1 MARSLTL
8 FPALLLLLSTLVAAE
23 EVRLPKPILDTED
36 LSIHVVET
44 SCNSYLI
51 TCKQTGEF
59 VVVDPGPRLD
69 GTFTA
74 WRRTGGRTAKA
85 IWITHEHG
93 DHTGGVGDLLQRL
106 KMPVVANAAAR
117 DGMKRSGSR
126 SAALPDTIVADGAE
140 QRVGKTTWKVL
151 HLPGHSPGSIGFL
164 LEGRV
169 LVAGDVLFKGSVG
182 RTDFP
187 GCDQDAFATALGT
200 KLWPLPDEILVLPG
214 HGPHTTI
221 GAEKK
226 SNRLFQD
233 LARRGRGEVPVP
245 RPWMGVGLDPEHP
258 GPGLRLAQVVAGSP
272 AAAAGLRVGDVLT
285 TCDGVALATPQ
296 DLSGVLA
303 RHAVGDAVPLTWR
316 RGRETKAG
324 ALTFTALPARR

>member
-1 MARSLTL
+1 MARS
-8 FPALLLLLSTLVAAE
+8 PALVSVLLLLLSTAAVAE

-59 VVVDPGPRLD
+59 VVVDPGPRLG

-74 WRRTGGRTAKA
+74 WRRTGHTAKA

-106 KMPVVANAAAR
+106 KLPVVAHAAAR
-117 DGMKRSGSR
+117 DGMKRSDSR
-126 SAALPDTIVADGAE
+126 AAALPDTIVADGGE
-140 QRVGKTTWKVL
+140 QKVGKTTWKVL

-187 GCDQDAFATALGT
+187 GCDPEAFATALGT
-200 KLWPLPDEILVLPG
+200 KVWPLADEIVVLPG
-214 HGPHTTI
+214 HGPHTTM

-226 SNRLFQD
+226 TNRLFQD
-233 LARRGRGEVPVP
+233 LARRGRGEPPIP
-245 RPWMGVGLDPEHP
+245 RPWMGVQLDPDHA
-258 GPGLRLAQVVAGSP
+258 GPGIRLVQVVAGSP

-285 TCDGVALATPQ
+285 AIDGIALAAPA
-296 DLSGVLA
+296 DLGA
-303 RHAVGDAVPLTWR
+303 AIRRHAVGDAVPVNWLRGTARMQGTLTLTVR
-316 RGRETKAG
+316 PTGR
-324 ALTFTALPARR
+324 

>member
-1 MARSLTL
+1 MARSLAL
-8 FPALLLLLSTLVAAE
+8 VAVLLLLLSTVVVAE

-44 SCNSYLI
+44 SCNSHLI
-51 TCKQTGEF
+51 TCKRTGEF
-59 VVVDPGPRLD
+59 VVVDPGPQLG

-74 WRRTGGRTAKA
+74 WRRRGRTAKA

-93 DHTGGVGDLLQRL
+93 DHTGGVGDLLGRL
-106 KMPVVANAAAR
+106 KIPVVAHAAAR

-126 SAALPDTIVADGAE
+126 AAALPDTIVADGAE
-140 QRVGKTTWKVL
+140 RKVGKTTWKVL

-200 KLWPLPDEILVLPG
+200 KLWPLPDEIVVLPG

-226 SNRLFQD
+226 SNQLFQD
-233 LARRGRGEVPVP
+233 LARKGRGEPPIP
-245 RPWMGVGLDPEHP
+245 RPWMGVQLDPDHA
-258 GPGLRLAQVVAGSP
+258 GPGIRVVQVVAGSP
-272 AAAAGLRVGDVLT
+272 AAAAGLQAGDVILT
-285 TCDGVALATPQ
+285 LDAAQLSAPQ
-296 DLSGVLA
+296 DLLGVIR
-303 RHAVGDAVPLTWR
+303 RHAVGDSV
-316 RGRETKAG
+316 
-324 ALTFTALPARR
+324 ALTFVRGTEKKQGTLTFRARP